1 MSPRYLVWIL
11 LLSPVA
17 FADNSATVKQP
28 SPLLAQPSTDAAEL
42 ARLAAEQ
49 PVSVLDRQGGWY
61 QVAVPEQAT
70 GWLRLF
76 QLQFVKGRYQPD
88 NLPLSDLTGLIRGS
102 HQQVTSSTGVRG
114 LDKVAISNAK
124 ADFAQLEQLQR
135 LQQTNDKAQAF
146 ANAASLKADLA
157 IKVQERSK

>member
-1 MSPRYLVWIL
+1 MQVHFLAWLL

-17 FADNSATVKQP
+17 LADTNATVKQAT
-28 SPLLAQPSTDAAEL
+28 PLLAQPVADAAEL

-49 PVSVLDRQGGWY
+49 PVAVLERQGGWY

-76 QLQFVKGRYQPD
+76 QLQFVKERYQPD
-88 NLPLSDLTGLIRGS
+88 NVPLRELTGLMRGS

-114 LDKVAISNAK
+114 LDKVAITNAK
-124 ADFAQLEQLQR
+124 PDFEQLVL
-135 LQQTNDKAQAF
+135 LQSFQQPAEQAQTFAKA
-146 ANAASLKADLA
+146 ANLKTDSS
-157 IKVQERSK
+157 IKVQERKK